1 MLKVTKNQGF
11 TRSLK
16 DTFLEKPQENVKLT
30 PDTYPSPSPP
40 PPHLSRSLFKVKR
53 MVFLPLDSLAHKIA
67 AITIWLF
74 VL

>member
-16 DTFLEKPQENVKLT
+16 DTFFEKPQENVKLT
-30 PDTYPSPSPP
+30 PDTSPY
-40 PPHLSRSLFKVKR
+40 PPHLSRSLFKVKG